1 MEKSEK
7 SKCLCTP
14 VETLVFSCA
23 GGSNVGQIANQA
35 AVELTKMGHGKIYCL
50 AGIGGHVS
58 HLIELTKIAKKIVAI
73 DGCPVQCSK
82 KVLEHTGFGVDICG
96 VVTEMG
102 VKKNYDLSVD
112 SDDVKKVVDKLSSE
126 ILKAR

>member
-1 MEKSEK
+1 MRK
-7 SKCLCTP
+7 SKCFCTSI
-14 VETLVFSCA
+14 ETLIFSCA

-35 AVELTKMGHGKIYCL
+35 AIELTKMGHGKIYCL

-58 HLIELTKIAKKIVAI
+58 HLIESTKIAKKIVAI
-73 DGCPVQCSK
+73 EGCPVQCSK
-82 KVLEHTGFGVDICG
+82 KVLEHTGFGVDIYG
-96 VVTEMG
+96 VVTEME

-112 SDDVKKVVDKLSSE
+112 PDDVKKVVDKVSSE